1 VAVGVQSCI
10 ARGTFA
16 YGVGRFLVNQ
26 WCARYADGAM
36 SGRAEH
42 PSRRQEQTQLMHSQA
57 LVTKRARAASSAAR
71 KRNPEET
78 RRRILDAAETLFA
91 AKGFTG
97 TRVQSIVD
105 RARVNKRMLYH
116 YFGSKRGIYAA
127 VAELR
132 FREILDPTYEQGR
145 HALETAGPQE
155 ALRTV
160 IGVYF
165 DALCAHPRYTKFV
178 GWEAVAGWPVLNE
191 LEPGA
196 LTKLHDLII
205 QIFRTGIESGVFDAN
220 IDPEVLWSQLVTL
233 AAFYFHFLPRAQLY
247 TDRNLSSAE
256 ELALAKQSMIRL
268 ILRGVEK
275 RQADSHQCRPAAA
288 QDPAE
293 ESEQ

>member
-1 VAVGVQSCI
+1 MS
-10 ARGTFA
+10 ARQKRNA
-16 YGVGRFLVNQ
+16 
-26 WCARYADGAM
+26 
-36 SGRAEH
+36 
-42 PSRRQEQTQLMHSQA
+42 RRQGQAHLLHSQA
-57 LVTKRARAASSAAR
+57 LATKRAGALSAPAR

-78 RRRILDAAETLFA
+78 RRRILDAAEALFA
-91 AKGFTG
+91 AKGFAG

-132 FREILDPTYEQGR
+132 FREILDPAYEQGR
-145 HALETAGPQE
+145 RALETDGPRE
-155 ALRTV
+155 ALQTV

-165 DALCAHPRYTKFV
+165 DALRAHPRYTKFV

-205 QIFRTGIESGVFDAN
+205 QIFRTGAESGIFDAD
-220 IDPEVLWSQLVTL
+220 IDPEVLWPQLVTL

-247 TDRNLSSAE
+247 TDRNLSSPE
-256 ELALAKQSMIRL
+256 ELEQAKRCMIRL
-268 ILRGVEK
+268 VLQGIETRHTNFC
-275 RQADSHQCRPAAA
+275 QHRPMATQDLSEDTPA
-288 QDPAE
+288 Q
-293 ESEQ
+293 